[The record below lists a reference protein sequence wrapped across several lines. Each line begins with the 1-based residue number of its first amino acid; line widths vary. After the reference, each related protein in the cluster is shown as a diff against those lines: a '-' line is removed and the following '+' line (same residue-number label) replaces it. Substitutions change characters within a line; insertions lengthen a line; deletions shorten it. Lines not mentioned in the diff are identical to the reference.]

1 MRLHRTRRFS
11 RNAALGGLTL
21 AILVPLPALAQAIEQ
36 ANVPTGDTTGAEI
49 IVQASRS
56 ADGYRPTDS
65 YVASGVAANVLNTP
79 RSISMASQQVLQ
91 DRGVVNLEQAIKT
104 LPGVSQD
111 NSFGGTQDSF
121 NIRGFRVYSSVA
133 STNPGIL
140 IDGVRGAMARGFQ
153 ANTDRVELLSGP
165 SAMLYGRTEPGGV
178 INIVR
183 KQPLYTAYRAFEG
196 NIGSYGQYRA
206 VGDLSGP
213 IGQLA
218 GGETAYRLVVAGEK
232 QDYWRN
238 VGHDMRNLLIAPS
251 LGWRDDK
258 VQLVLAYEY
267 NDSTAP
273 MDRGTILQNGK
284 PVAVPAKRS
293 FSENFSR
300 YHSVSHFVRGN
311 LDYAATDWLTL
322 RTRAAYMNYLTS
334 DVQVNASRLNA
345 QGDLTRFVLANR
357 HGRQENTYLQE
368 TGVATFATGQ
378 LKHELLFGADYR
390 YQNRRQAGQD
400 MSDIR
405 GGFNIYNPVYGQLS
419 ESDAVAQPSDGPFF
433 INRSREWGVFAQDSV
448 TLGRLTAA
456 AGLRWSHIMQF
467 GAAQGE
473 VSDDSSKGVFLPSA
487 SLLYRLT
494 DRVSVYGSYS
504 TSYHPNASVPA
515 AGPVPASGPFAPE
528 KGEGW
533 EAGAKAEFFGG
544 KLLTTAA
551 LFRIDKTNVLTTSD
565 DVTST
570 VGSVRAQGGELTVS
584 GQVTPAFNLI
594 ASYTYLD
601 AKVRDDPT
609 LSGNRFVNV
618 PTNKGSIFGTYEIRS
633 GALKGLAAGSGVTAS
648 SRIAVDTANAAFLP
662 GYATVDAVLR
672 YRARLAN
679 GMIYRIQLN
688 ARNLLDKNYYPY
700 ANGVYRI
707 GVGEPRTV
715 MLTGKIEF

>member
-1 MRLHRTRRFS
+1 MQLIRISLIAAPSKGVRKHEASHDAPIFAQRRT
-11 RNAALGGLTL
+11 GGLTL
-21 AILVPLPALAQAIEQ
+21 AILAPLPALAQAIEQ
-36 ANVPTGDTTGAEI
+36 ATVPTGDTTSAEI

-56 ADGYRPTDS
+56 ADGYRPTDP
-65 YVASGVAANVLNTP
+65 YVASGVATDLLNTP

-232 QDYWRN
+232 QAYWRN

-251 LGWRDDK
+251 LGWRGDK
-258 VQLVLAYEY
+258 VQLVLADEY
-267 NDSTAP
+267 NDTTAP

-284 PVAVPAKRS
+284 PVVVPAKRS
-293 FSENFSR
+293 FSEDFSR

-368 TGVATFATGQ
+368 TGVATFATGA
-378 LKHELLFGADYR
+378 LKHNCCSA
-390 YQNRRQAGQD
+390 RRRA
-400 MSDIR
+400 
-405 GGFNIYNPVYGQLS
+405 
-419 ESDAVAQPSDGPFF
+419 
-433 INRSREWGVFAQDSV
+433 RSA
-448 TLGRLTAA
+448 T
-456 AGLRWSHIMQF
+456 I
-467 GAAQGE
+467 
-473 VSDDSSKGVFLPSA
+473 P
-487 SLLYRLT
+487 
-494 DRVSVYGSYS
+494 
-504 TSYHPNASVPA
+504 
-515 AGPVPASGPFAPE
+515 
-528 KGEGW
+528 
-533 EAGAKAEFFGG
+533 AKAC
-544 KLLTTAA
+544 
-551 LFRIDKTNVLTTSD
+551 SC
-565 DVTST
+565 
-570 VGSVRAQGGELTVS
+570 
-584 GQVTPAFNLI
+584 
-594 ASYTYLD
+594 
-601 AKVRDDPT
+601 
-609 LSGNRFVNV
+609 
-618 PTNKGSIFGTYEIRS
+618 
-633 GALKGLAAGSGVTAS
+633 
-648 SRIAVDTANAAFLP
+648 
-662 GYATVDAVLR
+662 
-672 YRARLAN
+672 RARRCSTA
-679 GMIYRIQLN
+679 
-688 ARNLLDKNYYPY
+688 
-700 ANGVYRI
+700 
-707 GVGEPRTV
+707 
-715 MLTGKIEF
+715 